1 MTEQEMINIQLEM
14 QSKINLIDKIS
25 LDNVQYVTGVDSSYF
40 TISDK
45 EYACCCAV
53 TIDRFTHEI
62 VEKKHEIGE
71 VTVPYISGLLSF
83 REEDITIK
91 ILNKLKHRTDI
102 IIFDGNGILHARK
115 MGIATHVGIL
125 LDIMTI
131 GVAKTFYH
139 IGDIGIINVGNN
151 IGDTADII
159 YDNFLYGKVLRTHK
173 DWKPVYV
180 SCGNNISIDSSI
192 KLIKEFIT
200 NKSRVPLP
208 TQLADIETHIERS
221 NFINSL
227 V

>member
-1 MTEQEMINIQLEM
+1 MTEQEMINLQLEM
-14 QSKINLIDKIS
+14 QSKINLTDKYS
-25 LDNVQYVTGVDSSYF
+25 LDSIQYVTGVDSSYF
-40 TISDK
+40 TICNK

-53 TIDRFTHEI
+53 TIDRFTHNI
-62 VEKKHEIGE
+62 VEKRHEIGE
-71 VTVPYISGLLSF
+71 VNVPYISGLLSF

-91 ILNKLKHRTDI
+91 TLSKLSHRTDI
-102 IIFDGNGILHARK
+102 IIFDGNGVLHARK

-131 GVAKTFYH
+131 GVAKTFYN
-139 IGDIGIINVGNN
+139 IGDIGVINVGNN

-159 YDNFLYGKVLRTHK
+159 YNNFLYGKVLRTHK

-180 SCGNNISIDSSI
+180 SSGNNICINSSI
-192 KLIKEFIT
+192 ELIKEFIT
-200 NKSRVPLP
+200 NRSRVPLP
-208 TQLADIETHIERS
+208 TQLADIETHIERN

>member
-1 MTEQEMINIQLEM
+1 MTEQEMINVQLQM
-14 QSKINLIDKIS
+14 QSEINLRDKFS
-25 LDNVQYVTGVDSSYF
+25 LDSIKYVTGVDSSYF
-40 TISDK
+40 TLSNK

-91 ILNKLKHRTDI
+91 TISKLKHETDV

-131 GVAKTFYH
+131 GVAKTFYN
-139 IGDIGIINVGNN
+139 IGDIGVVEVGDKV
-151 IGDTADII
+151 GDTADII
-159 YDNFLYGKVLRTHK
+159 YDNYLYGKVLRTHNN
-173 DWKPVYV
+173 WKPVYV
-180 SCGNNISIDSSI
+180 SCGNNICIESSI

-221 NFINSL
+221 NFINNL